1 MTATLKD
8 YDLFGNGMH
17 KHQACCM
24 GCTMMFA
31 ENSTTDRLLNGDID
45 GIRYLTNRY
54 LAIRADLVKA
64 TRTPYEETVTIDD
77 KKRATGSFEVPPEMP
92 PASRQYLDAM
102 YMDLLD
108 LAGFTIC
115 EGGPRTP
122 QPVYLGEDHVG
133 WLMPLRC
140 REDVAEDR
148 YLATL
153 ADLPELRRIADHL
166 PVLENDHPMVTAA
179 RLLRWERARAAAREA
194 VR

>member
-1 MTATLKD
+1 MNAALMD
-8 YDLFGNGMH
+8 YDLFDNDMH

-24 GCTMMFA
+24 GCTVMFA
-31 ENSTTDRLLNGDID
+31 QNSTTDRLLNVDID

-64 TRTPYEETVTIDD
+64 TRKPYEETVTIDD
-77 KKRATGSFEVPPEMP
+77 KKRATGSFEVPPKMP
-92 PASRQYLDAM
+92 PASTHHLNPM

-115 EGGPRTP
+115 EGEVGPREA
-122 QPVYLGEDHVG
+122 QPLYLGDEHVG
-133 WLMPLRC
+133 WLMP
-140 REDVAEDR
+140 VAEEP
-148 YLATL
+148 YGVTL
-153 ADLPELRRIADHL
+153 ADLPELRRIADRL
-166 PVLENDHPMVTAA
+166 PVLENENPMVTAA